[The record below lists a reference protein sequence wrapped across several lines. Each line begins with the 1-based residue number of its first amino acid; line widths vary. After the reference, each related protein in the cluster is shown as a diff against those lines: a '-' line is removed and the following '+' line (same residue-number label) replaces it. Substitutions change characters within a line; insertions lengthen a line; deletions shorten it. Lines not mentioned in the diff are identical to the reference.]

1 MKKRRALLPLF
12 AIPLVLTGCGGDPA
26 PTPVVPPEVIPDE
39 YNILVKSSNDD
50 AFTYELNKSRAE
62 EGTAITF
69 VIKTIKQGFDIK
81 SVKANKTTLTPGTD
95 GKTYSFTMPDR
106 SVTIFVELSVTGDIV
121 LAGEV
126 VAKLEKEGDIYVA
139 RNVKVGGTNSEAKFS
154 FRVQSE
160 SGEATNL
167 SVLDLDESKSFGTI
181 RMTGD
186 KDYVLSV
193 GTGATYD
200 FYFDPDANP
209 EYGRCY
215 IQRVGYDTLPTT
227 VAGLEKLLITS
238 STVRSEYS
246 IYPTGYKGAHVE
258 IGDNTTEDS
267 VYLDY
272 DYKLYEN
279 NVSFAKAIDLTPMS
293 DKDPMF
299 VYKSYDEAN
308 GKYTVVDT
316 FEKYQGKMVVNDDYY
331 RPNYNNNT
339 SFSGVFDIMEG
350 DDWGHRFEISEKD
363 AYRNV
368 INSAHMPHY
377 FLEREFHY
385 AYRTGFST
393 DSGVSWSNISIVPTA
408 NADGSFAVNLD
419 SIKEINTNS
428 TGGVGQSIECAYV
441 YDVDMTFTKA
451 GALTSLTYKEKL
463 FDSDK
468 WDFVN
473 HEAKTGQKGTTI
485 KTINATYEYGNPY
498 SGAPSDPDFELS
510 NYFITAFDTSKIQ
523 FFNKNLSSRHDV
535 TTGESFVG
543 IGDYIYFVDD
553 QGTYNPH
560 LVNKKDF
567 YSPSTALD
575 LWEYAPVAS
584 TNENAISHKDTDVYY
599 QMSAN
604 NIGKSVLTF
613 NNHIAGTGT
622 SFDLEVNVDYGSLLR
637 YFYLTEIDSPI
648 TTSQS
653 ASVRA
658 GGVYQYNVRPSLDTA
673 PSTYHPV
680 SENPALLQVTSP
692 DNSPIITIDV
702 SSEAARALT
711 AVTTVKVFMQ
721 SDYYDVPT
729 HSAEKEPLVFT
740 ILTAAADPTGTWK
753 VNSPDM
759 PNTKAVF
766 TTEAYDDKGNLKGYI
781 LDDYYDSTGKFL
793 GTDMYYFYYK
803 FNNGVL
809 TVKVYDF
816 DVESWDSTGYTAND
830 FILDFAYDPA
840 NTIYYVFLCVYEY
853 LPDYESYWYGAIIGD
868 FGDGITQ
875 AYDLD
880 VCRYTPFE
888 KVK

>member
-1 MKKRRALLPLF
+1 MKKRRVLLPLF
-12 AIPLVLTGCGGDPA
+12 AIPLVLTGCGGSD
-26 PTPVVPPEVIPDE
+26 PTPVTPPEVLPDE

-50 AFTYELNKSRAE
+50 AFTYELNKTKAE
-62 EGTAITF
+62 EGTSIVF
-69 VIKTIKQGFDIK
+69 KILTIRDGFEVK
-81 SVKANKTTLTPGTD
+81 SVKANKTELTAGSD
-95 GKTYSFTMPDR
+95 GKTYTFSMPDR
-106 SVTIFVELSVTGDIV
+106 SVTIFVEFSVTGDIV

-126 VAKLEKEGDIYVA
+126 VANLEKEGDIYVA
-139 RNVKVGGTNSEAKFS
+139 RNVKVSGTQSDAKFS
-154 FRVQSE
+154 FVVKSE
-160 SGEATNL
+160 SGETTNL

-227 VAGLEKLLITS
+227 TAGLEKLLITS
-238 STVRSEYS
+238 KTVRSEYS
-246 IYPTGYKGAHVE
+246 IYPTGYRGAHFE
-258 IGDNTTEDS
+258 IGDNTTEDA
-267 VYLDY
+267 VYLNY

-279 NVSFAKAIDLTPMS
+279 NVSFAKVVDLTPMS
-293 DKDPMF
+293 DKDPMY

-308 GKYTVVDT
+308 DRYTVVDT
-316 FEKYQGKMVVNDDYY
+316 FEKYQGKMMINDDYY
-331 RPNYNNNT
+331 RPSYNNNT
-339 SFSGVFDIMEG
+339 AYSGVFDVMEG
-350 DDWGHRFEISEKD
+350 DDWGYRFKINEKN

-368 INSAHMPHY
+368 VNSAHMPHY
-377 FLEREFHY
+377 FLEREFYY
-385 AYRTGFST
+385 AYRSGFDS
-393 DSGVSWSNISIVPTA
+393 DSGVSWSKIDIVPTA
-408 NADGSFAVNLD
+408 NADGTFSVSLD

-428 TGGVGQSIECAYV
+428 TGGIGESIECAYV
-441 YDVDMTFTKA
+441 YDADMTFTKA
-451 GALTSLTYKEKL
+451 GALTSLTYREKL

-468 WDFVN
+468 WDFAA

-498 SGAPSDPDFELS
+498 SGAPSDPDFNLS
-510 NYFITAFDTSKIQ
+510 DYFISSFNADNIQ
-523 FFNKNLSSRHDV
+523 FFNTKLSDRHDV
-535 TTGESFVG
+535 NEGKSYVG
-543 IGDYIYFVDD
+543 INDYIYLVDD
-553 QGTYNPH
+553 EGDYNSL
-560 LVNKKDF
+560 LVNKKNLF
-567 YSPSTALD
+567 TPATALD
-575 LWEYAPVAS
+575 LWEYAPVVS
-584 TNENAISHKDTDVYY
+584 SNEDVIAHKDTDVYY
-599 QMSAN
+599 QMSAS
-604 NIGKSVLTF
+604 NIGKSTLTF
-613 NNHIAGTGT
+613 NNHVDGTGT

-637 YFYLTEIDSPI
+637 YFYLMEIDSPI
-648 TTSQS
+648 TTAQS

-658 GGVYQYNVRPSLDTA
+658 GGVYQYYVKPSLSTA
-673 PSTYHPV
+673 PSNYHPV
-680 SENPALLQVTSP
+680 SENPSLLQVTSP

-702 SSEAARALT
+702 SSEAAKALT
-711 AVTTVKVFMQ
+711 QSTVVKVYMQ
-721 SDYYDVPT
+721 SDYYDGPT
-729 HSAEKEPLVFT
+729 HSAEKEPLEFT

-830 FILDFAYDPA
+830 FYLDFVYEP
-840 NTIYYVFLCVYEY
+840 TSTTYYVFLCVFEY
-853 LPDYESYWYGAIIGD
+853 LPDYESYWYGALIGD
-868 FGDGITQ
+868 FGEGVTQ
-875 AYDLD
+875 SYDLD
-880 VCRYTPFE
+880 VCRYTPFQ

>member
-1 MKKRRALLPLF
+1 MKKRRVLLPLF
-12 AIPLVLTGCGGDPA
+12 AIPLVLTGCGGSD
-26 PTPVVPPEVIPDE
+26 PTPVTPPEVLPDE

-50 AFTYELNKSRAE
+50 AFTYELNKTKAE
-62 EGTAITF
+62 EGTSIVF
-69 VIKTIKQGFDIK
+69 KILTIRDGFEVK
-81 SVKANKTTLTPGTD
+81 SVKANKTELTAGSD
-95 GKTYSFTMPDR
+95 GKTYTFSMPDR
-106 SVTIFVELSVTGDIV
+106 SVTIVVEFSVTGDIV

-126 VAKLEKEGDIYVA
+126 VANLEKEGDIYVA
-139 RNVKVGGTNSEAKFS
+139 RNVKVSGTQSDAKFS
-154 FRVQSE
+154 FVVKSE
-160 SGEATNL
+160 SGETTNL

-227 VAGLEKLLITS
+227 TAGLEKLLITS
-238 STVRSEYS
+238 KTVRSEYS
-246 IYPTGYKGAHVE
+246 IYPTGYRGAHFE
-258 IGDNTTEDS
+258 IGDNTTEDA
-267 VYLDY
+267 VYLNY

-279 NVSFAKAIDLTPMS
+279 NVSFAKVVDLTPMS
-293 DKDPMF
+293 DKDPMY

-308 GKYTVVDT
+308 DRYTVVDT
-316 FEKYQGKMVVNDDYY
+316 FEKYQGKMMINDDYY
-331 RPNYNNNT
+331 RPSYNNNT
-339 SFSGVFDIMEG
+339 AYSGVFDVMEG
-350 DDWGHRFEISEKD
+350 DDWGYRFKINEKN

-368 INSAHMPHY
+368 VNSAHMPHY
-377 FLEREFHY
+377 FLEREFYY
-385 AYRTGFST
+385 AYRSGFDS
-393 DSGVSWSNISIVPTA
+393 DSGVSWSKIDIVPTA
-408 NADGSFAVNLD
+408 NADGTFSVSLD

-428 TGGVGQSIECAYV
+428 TGGIGESIECAYV
-441 YDVDMTFTKA
+441 YDADMTFTKA
-451 GALTSLTYKEKL
+451 GALTSLTYREKL

-468 WDFVN
+468 WDFAA

-498 SGAPSDPDFELS
+498 SGAPNDPDFDLS
-510 NYFITAFDTSKIQ
+510 DYFISSFDTSKVQ
-523 FFNKNLSSRHDV
+523 FFNSKLSDRHDV
-535 TTGESFVG
+535 ASGESYVG
-543 IGDYIYFVDD
+543 INDYIYLVDD
-553 QGTYNPH
+553 EGQYNQY

-584 TNENAISHKDTDVYY
+584 SNEDVISHKDTDVYY
-599 QMSAN
+599 QMSAS
-604 NIGKSVLTF
+604 NIGKSTLTF
-613 NNHIAGTGT
+613 NNHVDGTGT

-637 YFYLTEIDSPI
+637 YFYLMEIDSPI
-648 TTSQS
+648 TTAQS

-658 GGVYQYNVRPSLDTA
+658 GGVYQYYVKPSLSTA
-673 PSTYHPV
+673 PSNYHPV
-680 SENPALLQVTSP
+680 SENPSLLQVTSP

-702 SSEAARALT
+702 SSEAAKALT
-711 AVTTVKVFMQ
+711 QSTVVKVYMQ
-721 SDYYDVPT
+721 SDYYDGPT
-729 HSAEKEPLVFT
+729 HSAEKEPLEFT

-830 FILDFAYDPA
+830 FYLDFVYEP
-840 NTIYYVFLCVYEY
+840 TSTTYYVFLCVFEY

-868 FGDGITQ
+868 FGEGVTQ
-875 AYDLD
+875 SYDLD
-880 VCRYTPFE
+880 VCRYTPFQ

>member
-26 PTPVVPPEVIPDE
+26 PAPIDPPVIIPDE

-62 EGTAITF
+62 EGTTITF
-69 VIKTIKQGFDIK
+69 VIKTVKQGFDIK

-139 RNVKVGGTNSEAKFS
+139 RNVKVGGTSSDAKFS

-181 RMTGD
+181 RMTGE

-258 IGDNTTEDS
+258 IGDNTTEDA

-279 NVSFAKAIDLTPMS
+279 NVSFAKVIDLTPMS

-299 VYKSYDEAN
+299 VYKSFDEEN

-331 RPNYNNNT
+331 RPNFNNNT
-339 SFSGVFDIMEG
+339 SFSGIFDIMEG

-363 AYRNV
+363 AHRNV

-377 FLEREFHY
+377 FLEREFYY

-393 DSGVSWSNISIVPTA
+393 DSGVSWSNISILPTA
-408 NADGSFAVNLD
+408 NADGSFTINLD

-428 TGGVGQSIECAYV
+428 TGGIGQSIECAYM
-441 YDVDMTFTKA
+441 YDADMTFTKA

-498 SGAPSDPDFELS
+498 SGTPSDPEFELS

-523 FFNKNLSSRHDV
+523 FFNKNLSSRHDI

-543 IGDYIYFVDD
+543 IGDYVYFVDD
-553 QGTYNPH
+553 EGTYNPL

-567 YSPSTALD
+567 FTPSTALD

-584 TNENAISHKDTDVYY
+584 TNENAISHKETDVYY
-599 QMSAN
+599 QMSAS

-658 GGVYQYNVRPSLDTA
+658 GGVYQYNVRPSLNTA

-711 AVTTVKVFMQ
+711 ETTTVKVFMQ
-721 SDYYDVPT
+721 SDYYDGPT

-781 LDDYYDSTGKFL
+781 YDDYYDSTGTFL

-816 DVESWDSTGYTAND
+816 DVESWDPTGYTAND

-868 FGDGITQ
+868 FGDGVTQ

>member
-1 MKKRRALLPLF
+1 MKKRRVLLPLF
-12 AIPLVLTGCGGDPA
+12 AIPLVLTGCGGSDPA
-26 PTPVVPPEVIPDE
+26 PFNPPIIIPDE
-39 YNILVKSSNDD
+39 YNILVKSSNED
-50 AFTYELNKSRAE
+50 AFTYELNKTRAE

-69 VIKTIKQGFDIK
+69 VIKTIKQGFEIK
-81 SVKANKTTLTPGTD
+81 SVKSNKDVLTPGSD

-139 RNVKVGGTNSEAKFS
+139 RNVKVTGSSSDAKFS
-154 FRVQSE
+154 FRVQPE
-160 SGEATNL
+160 GGEATNL
-167 SVLDLDESKSFGTI
+167 SVLDLDETKSFGTI
-181 RMTGD
+181 RMTGE

-215 IQRVGYDTLPTT
+215 IQRVGYDVLPTT

-238 STVRSEYS
+238 KTVRSEYS
-246 IYPTGYKGAHVE
+246 IYPLGYKGAHFE
-258 IGDNTTEDS
+258 IGDNTTEDA
-267 VYLDY
+267 VYLNY

-279 NVSFAKAIDLTPMS
+279 NVSFAKVVDLTPMS
-293 DKDPMF
+293 DKDPMY
-299 VYKSYDEAN
+299 VYKSYDVAN
-308 GKYTVVDT
+308 KKYTVVDT

-331 RPNYNNNT
+331 RPSYNNNT

-377 FLEREFHY
+377 FLEREFYY
-385 AYRTGFST
+385 AYRSGFDS
-393 DSGVSWSNISIVPTA
+393 DSGVSWSNISINPTD
-408 NADGSFAVNLD
+408 NGDGTFSVSLD
-419 SIKEINTNS
+419 SVKEINTNS
-428 TGGVGQSIECAYV
+428 TGGIGQSIECAYV
-441 YDVDMTFTKA
+441 YDADMTFTKA

-468 WDFVN
+468 WDFTA

-485 KTINATYEYGNPY
+485 KTINASYEYGNPY
-498 SGAPSDPDFELS
+498 SGAPNDPDFKLS
-510 NYFITAFDTSKIQ
+510 DYFISSFDTSKIQ
-523 FFNKNLSSRHDV
+523 FFNNKLSERHDV
-535 TTGESFVG
+535 TSGDSYVG
-543 IGDYIYFVDD
+543 IGDYVYFVDEE
-553 QGTYNPH
+553 GTYNPL

-575 LWEYAPVAS
+575 LWEYAPVVS
-584 TNENAISHKDTDVYY
+584 TNENVISYKETDVYY
-599 QMSAN
+599 QMSAS

-648 TTSQS
+648 STSQS

-658 GGVYQYNVRPSLDTA
+658 GGVYQYNVRASLNTA

-680 SENPALLQVTSP
+680 SENPSLLQVTSP

-702 SSEAARALT
+702 SSEAAKALT
-711 AVTTVKVFMQ
+711 TNTIVKVFMQ
-721 SDYYDVPT
+721 SDYYDGPT

-753 VNSPDM
+753 ADSPDM

-781 LDDYYDSTGKFL
+781 HDDYYDSTGKFL
-793 GTDMYYFYYK
+793 GTDMYYFYYQ

-830 FILDFAYDPA
+830 FILDFVYDPS
-840 NTIYYVFLCVYEY
+840 NSTYYVFLCVYEY
-853 LPDYESYWYGAIIGD
+853 LSDYESYWYGALIGD
-868 FGDGITQ
+868 FGDGVTQ
-875 AYDLD
+875 AFDLD
-880 VCRYTPFE
+880 VCRYTPFV

>member
-279 NVSFAKAIDLTPMS
+279 NVSFAKVIDLTPMS

-308 GKYTVVDT
+308 RKYTVVDT

-498 SGAPSDPDFELS
+498 SGTPSDPDFELS

-523 FFNKNLSSRHDV
+523 FFNKNLSSRHDI

-702 SSEAARALT
+702 SSEAAKALT
-711 AVTTVKVFMQ
+711 AVTTVKVYMQ
-721 SDYYDVPT
+721 SDYYDEPT

-766 TTEAYDDKGNLKGYI
+766 TTEAYDDNGNLKGYI